1 MDRTPTK
8 SSRADAVRFDVAA
21 DQPTSPRR
29 STRVKKPPPITPR
42 RFNRFFT
49 PRLKNDGR
57 AVKASRKALKALST
71 ANLNARPAE
80 HDSARPLKRR
90 RLYIQSPTPS
100 LPSSPIR
107 HPGFLSSSQDHPV
120 DHRDG
125 VQGAAADLNID
136 DVDVDDTEAST
147 DVEEIP
153 QQRRVARYG
162 RLGLSSRLTHFRLSG
177 SRTTRL
183 ACGDRNWQEETA
195 NFYSSSA
202 DINLDHG
209 SPVPAMWGLTPSLT
223 LPFCTTSCKTNSLV
237 AVGDE
242 EGQVCLIES
251 ANECSDEFKR
261 VHLAMKP
268 HENAVMDL
276 EFSEDD
282 HLLATASGD
291 QTCQIID
298 VQAQK
303 SLYALTGHV
312 SSVKRIQFVPGS
324 KDLLVTCSR
333 DGTLALWDTRIKL
346 SESPLLPDGPSLTK
360 EMVGR
365 EPLKCIYDAHVN
377 RSRSRSLGS
386 RSDPSIT
393 SISFVSP
400 SQPHLFA
407 TASSTDSVVKLW
419 DMRAKHKYRNK
430 VVPISCT
437 AEPKSHE
444 SHRRFGIASMAMS
457 SDCTSFYTLCRD
469 HTVYAYSTA
478 HLILGSAP
486 EISSDG
492 PVFQARN
499 GTSTGLGPLYG
510 FRHPSLQISTFYN
523 RIALRKDTDTNTE
536 LIAVGSSD
544 DCAVLIPT
552 ASRYLTKA
560 NRVMP
565 SRSDL
570 SLTATGMPR
579 PPLRRIDSQ
588 STSLAFLQRGGR
600 DEIPIYYHVTPLIK
614 GHNKEVTAVTWTH
627 EGNLV
632 TISDDFKTRCWR
644 QDKERARA
652 LRKGYEGEAERWAS
666 GWADVKN
673 GFDDD
678 PDGDEQ
684 SRM

>member
-1 MDRTPTK
+1 MDRTPTR
-8 SSRADAVRFDVAA
+8 SCRTDAVRFDVAA
-21 DQPTSPRR
+21 DKPTSPRR
-29 STRVKKPPPITPR
+29 SARIKKPPPITPR

-71 ANLNARPAE
+71 ANLNA
-80 HDSARPLKRR
+80 
-90 RLYIQSPTPS
+90 
-100 LPSSPIR
+100 
-107 HPGFLSSSQDHPV
+107 SSQDHPV
-120 DHRDG
+120 SHHDG
-125 VQGAAADLNID
+125 VQGAAADLDIGD
-136 DVDVDDTEAST
+136 DDDDDVDDTEAST

-153 QQRRVARYG
+153 HQRRVARYG
-162 RLGLSSRLTHFRLSG
+162 TLGLSSRLTHLRLSG
-177 SRTTRL
+177 SRTARL

-195 NFYSSSA
+195 HFYSSSA
-202 DINLDHG
+202 DVNIEHG
-209 SPVPAMWGLTPSLT
+209 PPAPAGWQQIPALT

-251 ANECSDEFKR
+251 ANECSNEFKKA
-261 VHLAMKP
+261 HLVMRP
-268 HENAVMDL
+268 HENAIMDL

-282 HLLATASGD
+282 YLLATASGD

-303 SLYALTGHV
+303 SFYALTGHI

-333 DGTLALWDTRIKL
+333 DGTLAMWDTRIKL
-346 SESPLLPDGPSLTK
+346 SESPLLPDGPSLTR

-365 EPLKCIYDAHVN
+365 EPFKCIYDAHVN

-393 SISFVSP
+393 SVSFVSP

-419 DMRAKHKYRNK
+419 DMRAKHTYRNK
-430 VVPISCT
+430 AVPISCT
-437 AEPKSHE
+437 AEPKSHT

-457 SDCTSFYTLCRD
+457 SDCSSFYTLCRD

-478 HLILGSAP
+478 HLILGTAP
-486 EISSDG
+486 EMSSDG

-499 GTSTGLGPLYG
+499 GASTGLGPLYG
-510 FRHPSLQISTFYN
+510 FRHPCLQISTFYN
-523 RIALRKDTDTNTE
+523 RIAVRKATDTNTE

-544 DCAVLIPT
+544 DCAVLFPT

-560 NRVMP
+560 NRVIP
-565 SRSDL
+565 RRSDS
-570 SLTATGMPR
+570 SLTDTGMPR
-579 PPLRRIDSQ
+579 SRIPRIDSQ
-588 STSLAFLQRGGR
+588 STPLAFLQRGDR
-600 DEIPIYYHVTPLIK
+600 DDIPIYYHATPLIK
-614 GHNKEVTAVTWTH
+614 GHRKEVTAVTWTR

-652 LRKGYEGEAERWAS
+652 LRKGYEGEVERWAS
-666 GWADVKN
+666 GWASVRN

-678 PDGDEQ
+678 LEGDE
-684 SRM
+684 